1 MFVMILYYSVQA
13 AEQMLKLYDVMYDND
28 VTMLEINPMVEAQDA
43 DGKKRGINS
52 SYIII
57 IMSKYMHVFFTCE
70 FGCLATLYANC
81 QKYLYTCTC
90 ACVYG
95 RCLWMIIH

>member
-1 MFVMILYYSVQA
+1 MTLCYFVQA

-52 SYIII
+52 SYII
-57 IMSKYMHVFFTCE
+57 MSKYVHVFFTCE
-70 FGCLATLYANC
+70 FGSLATLYTNC
-81 QKYLYTCTC
+81 QNHLYACTYTCTC
-90 ACVYG
+90 VYE